1 MKKQQY
7 IGVCVVHPC
16 VTEQYSISVFKSKFE
31 KEGGKKFELVFL
43 QVFVSFLRVRNKP
56 LETSYTGIK
65 SLHVSSMNSTVC
77 NTEPSCLLENSSFY
91 LPNF

>member
-16 VTEQYSISVFKSKFE
+16 DTEQCHRREGKSLSWVFYKF
-31 KEGGKKFELVFL
+31 LFL
-43 QVFVSFLRVRNKP
+43 FLHVINKP
-56 LETSYTGIK
+56 LERSYTGIK

-77 NTEPSCLLENSSFY
+77 NTEPSCLLENSCFY